1 VFKLKKTEENRGPL
15 VFLLTVF
22 WIVALVPLGVIGKGD
37 RVTAAVP
44 ELLYIGI
51 PISAFI
57 YLCLLPWCFKYL
69 CYTGGL
75 FKKDP
80 KYWRTWPIAFWA
92 IKCTAEAIAVGI
104 VIVLFTIPVLL
115 SGVPILGLRYLRTL
129 GVVFTTPD
137 GLALDKIKE
146 IWESKDA

>member
-1 VFKLKKTEENRGPL
+1 VFKLKKTEENRGL
-15 VFLLTVF
+15 LGFLLTVF
-22 WIVALVPLGVIGKGD
+22 WVLVLMPLGVLGTGD
-37 RVTAAVP
+37 GVTAAVP

-57 YLCLLPWCFKYL
+57 YLCLLTWCFKYL
-69 CYTGGL
+69 YYTGGL

-80 KYWRTWPIAFWA
+80 KYWGTWPIAFWA

-104 VIVLFTIPVLL
+104 VMVLFTIPVLL
-115 SGVPILGLRYLRTL
+115 SGVPILGLRSLKTL